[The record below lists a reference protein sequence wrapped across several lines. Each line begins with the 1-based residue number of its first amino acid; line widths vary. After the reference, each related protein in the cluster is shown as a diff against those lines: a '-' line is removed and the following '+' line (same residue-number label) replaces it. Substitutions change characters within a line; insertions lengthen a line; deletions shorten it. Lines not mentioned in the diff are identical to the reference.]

1 MFLNIKFYNL
11 LPPTRYLCKMP
22 AKKDFSLKPYNTFGI
37 DATCRYFMEVSSIRE
52 LHEAIRFLKSVK
64 LPLLVLGGGSN
75 VLFTNDFNGVVLLN
89 RMKGKELVEDSK
101 EYVLLK
107 ASGGEEWPGL
117 VDYCVSNNWGGVEN
131 LSLIPGT
138 AGAAPIQNIGAY
150 GMEVKDVITAV
161 EVVDL
166 SSGEYRLFSNADC
179 AFGYRNSIF
188 KSTERGKYFVTAV
201 VLKLTK
207 NPKVN
212 LDYAPLKNAFE
223 GRAESDITIQEVS
236 DAVKKIRRSKLPDP
250 EKTGN
255 AGSFFK
261 NPVVDGAKMKELL
274 SRYHDVPAYP
284 FGENQFKLAAGWL
297 IEKSGWKG
305 KRMGDA
311 GVSSKQALVLVNH
324 GNATGKEILNLANEI
339 RKSVEHYFGV
349 MLEFEVSIV

>member
-1 MFLNIKFYNL
+1 M
-11 LPPTRYLCKMP
+11 PPTRYLCKMP
-22 AKKDFSLKPYNTFGI
+22 AKKDFSLKPYNTFGV
-37 DATCRYFMEVSSIRE
+37 DVKCRYFIEISSIRK
-52 LHEAIRFLKSVK
+52 LYEAIRFLKNVK
-64 LPLLVLGGGSN
+64 LPVLVLGGGSN
-75 VLFTNDFNGVVLLN
+75 VLITKDFNGVVLLN
-89 RMKGKELVEDSK
+89 RLKGKEIAEDND

-107 ASGGEEWPGL
+107 VNGGEDWPGL
-117 VDYCVSNNWGGVEN
+117 VDYCVNNNWGGVEN

-138 AGAAPIQNIGAY
+138 AGAAPFQNIGAY
-150 GMEVKDVITAV
+150 GMEVKDVVTTV
-161 EVVDL
+161 EAIDL
-166 SSGEYRLFSNADC
+166 SSGERRLFSNADC
-179 AFGYRNSIF
+179 AFGYRNSVF
-188 KSTERGKYFVTAV
+188 KSTERGKYFVTTV

-207 NPKVN
+207 KPKVN

-223 GRAESDITIQEVS
+223 GRAEDDVTIQEVS
-236 DAVKKIRRSKLPDP
+236 EAVKKIRRSKLPDP
-250 EKTGN
+250 EETGN

-324 GNATGKEILNLANEI
+324 GNATGKEILILANEI
-339 RKSVEHYFGV
+339 RKSVEHNFGV
-349 MLEFEVSIV
+349 KLEFEVRVV